1 MAAKRDDTTISASGL
16 EHGSLHARR
25 RKLNQDKADQRR
37 ADLARL
43 IEAKLKAPEKDAV
56 LGFADTFYTATQA
69 DDLCD
74 RPAEQLFGAVMTA
87 WRHLAK
93 RAPGEALIDLINPRM
108 AEHGWSCAHTVV
120 SIVTDDMPFLVA
132 SITNALV
139 AEGIQLHLVVH
150 PVVETKRNDAG
161 VRDAAGQ
168 PVREAV
174 IHIEIDEQP
183 EGEALDR
190 LTAQLK
196 GVMTDVR
203 ASVEDWPQ
211 MLDKLSV
218 VMDELK
224 ASPPKIEAEEVDEV
238 LAFLDWLKVGNFTFV
253 GVRDYSF
260 EPGSDGDLMLEPGEG
275 LGILRDPEVHVLRG
289 ASGHTAVTAQ
299 VRAYL
304 EQPDPILTMKANIRS
319 TVHRPVYLDYVGVK
333 RFNAEGVAVGETR
346 FVGLFTANAYTS
358 SILNIPHFR
367 RKAAA
372 VMAEAGFSHDGH
384 DGKAL
389 LNVLETFPRD
399 EFIQIDP
406 ETLYDYALGIMHLQE
421 RPRTR
426 LFVRQDRY
434 RRFCSALVYMPRER
448 YNSDIRAEVGKL
460 LVKALNGRLS
470 AYYPAFGEDAL
481 ARVHFIIGTDAE
493 TAVELDAEAVRA
505 LEDTIAEKVRDWR
518 DGLNEALIE
527 ARGEALG
534 NSLYACYRNAFSVG
548 YRASFDPH
556 IAVSDIEQVEHVKDT
571 GALQLALYRRMED
584 QSFEARFKIFKTGEA
599 VALSDCLP
607 MLENLGVRVIS
618 EAAYSIEPRGAEHVA
633 LHDFMIETQDQAPLD
648 LDAVRSNF
656 EQAFACVWAGRCEND
671 GFNKLVLTA
680 ELGWTDI
687 ALLRAYA
694 KYLRQTGTP
703 FSQAFMEEALNSHG
717 QIARHLAQLFHAR
730 FDPGFD
736 GDRAQAQTGIQEA
749 IMAEL
754 DAVSSLDQDRMIRRF
769 VNLITNTLRTNAYQ
783 AGADG
788 ARHAY
793 QSFKIDSQKV
803 EGLPLPRPHV
813 EIFVYSPQVEG
824 VHLRFGKV
832 ARGGLRWSDRREDF
846 RTEVLGLVKAQQ
858 VKNAVIV
865 PVGSKGG
872 FVPKRL
878 PPPTDRDAWMAEGIS
893 SYKTFISGLLDVTD
907 DLEGD
912 GITPPRDV
920 VRHDEDDPYLVVAAD
935 KGTATF
941 SDFANELST
950 GRGFWLGDAFASGG
964 KNGYDHKKMGIT
976 ARGAWEA
983 VKRHFRELGTDI
995 QNEPFRVIGIGDM
1008 SGDVFGNGMLLS
1020 RYIKLVAAFDHR
1032 DIFIDPDPDTA
1043 ASFEERQRLFDKG
1056 RSTWQDY
1063 DRSVMSDGGG
1073 IFSRSAKSIPLTPQI
1088 QALIGES
1095 ASSMAPLDL
1104 INALLKAQCDLLW
1117 FGGIGTYIKASSE
1130 SHADVGDKAN
1140 DGLRINGNQLGARVI
1155 GEGGNLG
1162 VTQLGRIEASRA
1174 GVKLNTDAVD
1184 NSAGVDCSDHEVNIK
1199 ILLNKVVRDG
1209 DMTEKQRDELL
1220 AEMTDEVARLVLED
1234 NYRQTQAL
1242 TLTEQ
1247 RGSEALEIQARFMR
1261 ALEREGRLN
1270 RAVEFLP
1277 DDEEIE
1283 NRLKTGG
1290 TLARPEL
1297 CVILAYAKLAIF
1309 DAILDSFLPDDPYLE
1324 RELFLYFPEVLR
1336 DRYQEAISSHRLRRE
1351 IIATRLSNSIVNRGG
1366 PTLVS
1371 YIEEESGASVADIVR
1386 AYAAARDSFGL
1397 RVLWDAIDELDN
1409 RVDAALQTE
1418 MLQKIRQL
1426 LRRTILWL
1434 LANSGQPPEIDIE
1447 HTVSDFG
1454 PYLAD
1459 LSDNLRDC
1467 LTETERD
1474 EFDAMR
1480 DHLTGAGVPEDLA
1493 SRVAGLDALRAGPD
1507 IVEIARHADVP
1518 VVETA
1523 KAYAV
1528 IGAETGLVYLRD
1540 KAAGLP
1546 AEHHWDRQAVRG
1558 INEGLFAHQRR
1569 MTEAALAVDVDAAR
1583 LDGRAAAEHFL
1594 KVRQAAFDRPRAL
1607 IADMKKSD
1615 TVSLSEL
1622 VVANMAFANL

>member
-1 MAAKRDDTTISASGL
+1 MAAKLDTSSTGQ
-16 EHGSLHARR
+16 GSLHGRR
-25 RKLNQDKADQRR
+25 RKANEERADERR
-37 ADLARL
+37 AELAKL

-56 LGFADTFYTATQA
+56 LRFAHTFYTATQA

-87 WRHLAK
+87 WRHMTK

-108 AEHGWSCAHTVV
+108 AEHGWSCPHTVV
-120 SIVTDDMPFLVA
+120 SIITDDMPFLV
-132 SITNALV
+132 SSVTNALV
-139 AEGIQLHLVVH
+139 GEGIQLHLVVH
-150 PVVETKRNDAG
+150 PVVEVARNDEG
-161 VRDAAGQ
+161 IRDEAGQ
-168 PVREAV
+168 SVRESI

-183 EGEALDR
+183 EGAALDK
-190 LTAQLK
+190 LAAQLE
-196 GVMTDVR
+196 GVVADVR
-203 ASVEDWPQ
+203 ATVEDWPQ
-211 MLDKLSV
+211 MLDKISSV
-218 VMDELK
+218 MEEFK
-224 ASPPKIEAEEVDEV
+224 TSPPKVEQGEVDEV

-253 GVRDYSF
+253 GARDYMF
-260 EPGSDGDLMLEPGEG
+260 EPGQDDELMLTPGEG

-299 VRAYL
+299 IRAYL
-304 EQPDPILTMKANIRS
+304 EQPDAILTMKANIRS
-319 TVHRPVYLDYVGVK
+319 TVHRPVYLDYIGVK
-333 RFNAEGVAVGETR
+333 RFNDEGEAIGETR

-372 VMAEAGFSHDGH
+372 VMDEAGFAPDSH

-399 EFIQIDP
+399 EFIQIET
-406 ETLYDYALGIMHLQE
+406 ETLYDYALGIMHLHE

-426 LFVRQDRY
+426 LFLRQDRY

-481 ARVHFIIGTDAE
+481 ARVHYIIGTDAE
-493 TAVELDAEAVRA
+493 TAVELDTDAVRA
-505 LEDTIAEKVRDWR
+505 LEDTIAERVRDWR

-548 YRASFDPH
+548 YRAGFDPH
-556 IAVSDIEQVEHVKDT
+556 IAVSDIEQVEHVKQT

-618 EAAYSIEPRGAEHVA
+618 EAAFSIEPRGAEHVA
-633 LHDFMIETQDQAPLD
+633 LHDFKIETQDKSPLE
-648 LDAVRSNF
+648 LDAVRANF
-656 EQAFACVWAGRCEND
+656 EDAFARVWSGHCEDD

-680 ELGWTDI
+680 ELGWSDI

-717 QIARHLAQLFHAR
+717 GIARLITELFHVR
-730 FDPGFD
+730 FNPDFD
-736 GDRAQAQTGIQEA
+736 GDRAAAQSEIEA
-749 IMAEL
+749 AITHEL

-769 VNLITNTLRTNAYQ
+769 VNLIKNTLRTNAYQ
-783 AGADG
+783 SGPDG
-788 ARHAY
+788 APHSY
-793 QSFKIDSQKV
+793 LSFKIDSQKV

-824 VHLRFGKV
+824 VHLRYGKV

-878 PPPTDRDAWMAEGIS
+878 PPPGDREAWMAEGVS
-893 SYKTFISGLLDVTD
+893 SYRTFISGLLDITD

-912 GITPPRDV
+912 GVRPPHAV

-995 QNEPFRVIGIGDM
+995 QSEPFRVIGIGDM

-1020 RYIKLVAAFDHR
+1020 RHIKLVAAFDHR
-1032 DIFIDPDPDTA
+1032 DIFIDPNPDTET
-1043 ASFEERQRLFDKG
+1043 SFAERQRLFEMG

-1063 DRSVMSDGGG
+1063 DAALISEGGG
-1073 IFSRSAKSIPLTPQI
+1073 VFPRSAKSIPLSPQI
-1088 QALIGES
+1088 QQLIGQSVS
-1095 ASSMAPLDL
+1095 ALAPLDL
-1104 INALLKAQCDLLW
+1104 IHALLKARCDLLW
-1117 FGGIGTYIKASSE
+1117 FGGIGTYVKAGSE

-1140 DGLRINGNQLGARVI
+1140 DGLRINGADLGARVI

-1162 VTQLGRIEASRA
+1162 LTQLGRIEASRA

-1209 DMTEKQRDELL
+1209 DMTGKQRDELL

-1261 ALEREGRLN
+1261 GLEREGRLN
-1270 RAVEFLP
+1270 REVEFLP
-1277 DDEEIE
+1277 NDEEIE
-1283 NRLKTGG
+1283 QRLKSGG
-1290 TLARPEL
+1290 VLARPEL
-1297 CVILAYAKLAIF
+1297 CVILAYAKLDIF

-1336 DRYQEAISSHRLRRE
+1336 ERYKDAISGHRLRRE

-1371 YIEEESGASVADIVR
+1371 YIEEEAGASIPDIVR

-1397 RVLWDAIDELDN
+1397 RELWDAIDELDN

-1454 PYLAD
+1454 PCLAE
-1459 LSDNLRDC
+1459 LSDNLRAC
-1467 LTETERD
+1467 LTDGERKD
-1474 EFDAMR
+1474 FDAAR
-1480 DHLTGAGVPEDLA
+1480 DHLTSQGVPEDLA
-1493 SRVAGLDALRAGPD
+1493 SRIAGLDALRAGPD
-1507 IVEIARHADVP
+1507 MVEIARHADVP

-1540 KAAGLP
+1540 KAGQLP
-1546 AEHHWDRQAVRG
+1546 SEHHWDRQAVRG

-1569 MTEAALAVDVDAAR
+1569 MTEAALAVDVEAAR
-1583 LDGRAAAEHFL
+1583 QDGRAAAEHFL

-1607 IADMKKSD
+1607 IADMQKSD

-1622 VVANMAFANL
+1622 VVANMAFTNL